1 MGVDIILSAERVAA
15 ATNAGFWADKTL
27 LDYFDAACRARPDM
41 VAVTGY
47 NSSRRRTETLSYR
60 QLDRLSRRAAV
71 GLARLGVEKGD
82 VVSAILPNWC
92 EFPQVHLA
100 CLRIGAVANPL
111 MHILRQRELAFML
124 KLAESKVLIVPKSF
138 RDFDYPGMIA
148 GLRPDLPELR
158 HVLVV
163 DGEGETAF
171 ERVLL
176 QGPELDAASV
186 AALFAERRPGANEPV
201 QILYTSGTTGEP
213 KGVMHTSNT
222 LLSSL
227 EPCRKRLR
235 LCADD
240 VVLMASPLAHQTGFV
255 YGMMMAFTLGAKL
268 VLQDIW
274 NCEQA
279 AALIGDE
286 GVSFTMASTPFL
298 SDLGNAA
305 AAHAHDLSSLR
316 VFIAAGAPIPQV
328 LASSAE
334 KALGARIMSGWG
346 MTENGL
352 VTVTGLDDPEDKVF
366 GTDGR
371 ALESM
376 EVRVVGAAGE
386 PVPAN
391 VEGRLQARGAGNF
404 VGYLKRPQYYEMDA
418 DGWFETG
425 DIARMDESGFIRIC
439 GRSKDIIIRGGENI
453 PVIEVEQLLYR
464 HPAVREVAIVA
475 KRDLRLGERA
485 CAFVALRPGCSLSFE
500 EMTAF
505 LGVHRITRQYLPEFL
520 CVIDELP
527 HTTTGKIQKFALRQR
542 ADAL

>member
-1 MGVDIILSAERVAA
+1 MGVDITLSAERVAA

-27 LDYFDAACRARPDM
+27 LGYFDAACRARPDM

-47 NSSRRRTETLSYR
+47 NSSRSRTVTLSYR
-60 QLDRLSRRAAV
+60 QLDRLSRRAAA

-92 EFPQVHLA
+92 EFPLVHLA
-100 CLRIGAVANPL
+100 CLRIGAVTNPL

-124 KLAESKVLIVPKSF
+124 KLAESKVLIVPRSF

-148 GLRPDLPELR
+148 GLRPDLPDLR

-163 DGEGETAF
+163 DGEGDTAF
-171 ERVLL
+171 ELVLL
-176 QGPELDAASV
+176 QAPEQDAASV

-235 LCADD
+235 LSADD
-240 VVLMASPLAHQTGFV
+240 VVLMASPLAHQTGFI
-255 YGMMMAFTLGAKL
+255 YGMMMAFVLGGKL

-274 NCEQA
+274 NAEQA
-279 AALIGDE
+279 ARLIEDE

-305 AAHAHDLSSLR
+305 AATRHDLGTLR

-328 LASSAE
+328 LVSRAE
-334 KALGARIMSGWG
+334 AALGARIMSGWG
-346 MTENGL
+346 MTENGM
-352 VTVTGLDDPEDKVF
+352 VTVTGLDDRGDKIS

-371 ALESM
+371 AFESM
-376 EVRVVGAAGE
+376 EVRVVGTAGE
-386 PVPAN
+386 PLPASA
-391 VEGRLQARGAGNF
+391 EGRLQARGAGNF

-425 DIARMDESGFIRIC
+425 DIARMDEAGFIRIC

-464 HPAVREVAIVA
+464 HPAVSEVAVVA
-475 KRDLRLGERA
+475 KPDARLGERA
-485 CAFVALRPGCSLSFE
+485 CAFVALRPGCSLSFD
-500 EMTAF
+500 EMAAF
-505 LGVHRITRQYLPEFL
+505 LGEHQITRQYIPEYL
-520 CVIDELP
+520 CVVDELP
-527 HTTTGKIQKFALRQR
+527 RTATGKIQKFALRQR
-542 ADAL
+542 AEAL

>member
-1 MGVDIILSAERVAA
+1 MGIDIILAAERVAA
-15 ATNAGFWADKTL
+15 ASKAGLWGDKTL
-27 LDYFDAACRARPDM
+27 LDHFDAACRARPDL

-47 NSSRRRTETLSYR
+47 NSSLKRTVTLSYR
-60 QLDRLSRRAAV
+60 QLDLLSRRAAV

-92 EFPQVHLA
+92 EFPLVHLA
-100 CLRIGAVANPL
+100 CLRIGAVTNPL
-111 MHILRQRELAFML
+111 MHILRQRELTFML
-124 KLAESKVLIVPKSF
+124 KLAESKILIAPKSF
-138 RDFDYPGMIA
+138 RGFDYPRMITEM
-148 GLRPDLPELR
+148 LSDLPDLR

-163 DGEGETAF
+163 GGEGDDSF
-171 ERVLL
+171 EEVLL
-176 QGPELDAASV
+176 QGQGQDKPAA
-186 AALFAERRPGANEPV
+186 AALFDARIVGANEPV
-201 QILYTSGTTGEP
+201 EILYTSGTTGEP

-227 EPCRKRLR
+227 EPCRTR
-235 LCADD
+235 LCLDADD
-240 VVLMASPLAHQTGFV
+240 VVLMASPLAHQTGFI
-255 YGMMMAFTLGAKL
+255 YGMMMAFVLGGKL

-274 NCEQA
+274 DGERA
-279 AALIGDE
+279 AMLIEDE

-298 SDLGNAA
+298 SDLSNAA
-305 AAHAHDLSSLR
+305 AKHAHDLSSLR

-328 LASSAE
+328 LASSA
-334 KALGARIMSGWG
+334 AATLGAYIMSGWG

-352 VTVTGLDDPEDKVF
+352 VTVTGPHDPEDKVF

-376 EVRVVGAAGE
+376 QVRVVGTAGE

-404 VGYLKRPQYYEMDA
+404 VGYLKRPQYYEMNA
-418 DGWFETG
+418 QGWFETG

-464 HPAVREVAIVA
+464 HPAVSEVAVVA
-475 KRDLRLGERA
+475 KSDARLGERA
-485 CAFVALRPGCSLSFE
+485 CAFVAVRPGCSLSFD

-505 LGVHRITRQYLPEFL
+505 LAKHRITRQYVPEYL
-520 CVIDELP
+520 CIVDELP
-527 HTTTGKIQKFALRQR
+527 HTATGKIQKFALRVR
-542 ADAL
+542 AEAL

>member
-1 MGVDIILSAERVAA
+1 MGVDIILGAERVAA
-15 ATNAGFWADKTL
+15 ATKAGHWGDKTL
-27 LDYFDAACRARPDM
+27 LEYFDAACRSRPDM

-47 NSSRRRTETLSYR
+47 NSSRNRTVTLSYR
-60 QLDRLSRRAAV
+60 QLDRLSRKAAV

-92 EFPQVHLA
+92 EFPLIHLA
-100 CLRIGAVANPL
+100 CLRIGAVTNPL

-138 RDFDYPGMIA
+138 RGFDYPAMITE
-148 GLRPDLPELR
+148 LRPDLPRLR

-163 DGEGETAF
+163 DGEGDDSF
-171 ERVLL
+171 DRVLL
-176 QGPELDAASV
+176 NAPEEDTATV
-186 AALFAERRPGANEPV
+186 AALFAARKLGANEAV
-201 QILYTSGTTGEP
+201 EILYTSGTTGEP

-235 LCADD
+235 LSADD
-240 VVLMASPLAHQTGFV
+240 VVLMASPLAHQTGFI
-255 YGMMMAFTLGAKL
+255 YGMMMAFVLGGKL

-274 NCEQA
+274 NAEQA
-279 AALIGDE
+279 ARLIEDE

-298 SDLGNAA
+298 SDLSNTAA
-305 AAHAHDLSSLR
+305 TLRQDLGSLR

-328 LASSAE
+328 LVSRAE
-334 KALGARIMSGWG
+334 AALGARIMSGWG
-346 MTENGL
+346 MTENGM
-352 VTVTGLDDPEDKVF
+352 VTVTGLDDPEDKIS

-371 ALESM
+371 AFESM
-376 EVRVVGAAGE
+376 EVRVVGTSGE
-386 PVPAN
+386 PLPAN
-391 VEGRLQARGAGNF
+391 AEGRLQARGAGNF

-425 DIARMDESGFIRIC
+425 DIARMDESGFVRIC

-464 HPAVREVAIVA
+464 HPAVREVAVVA
-475 KRDLRLGERA
+475 KPDARLGERA
-485 CAFVALRPGCSLSFE
+485 CAFVALRPGCSLSFD

-505 LGVHRITRQYLPEFL
+505 LGEHRITRQYVPEYL
-520 CVIDELP
+520 CVVDELP
-527 HTTTGKIQKFALRQR
+527 RTATGKIQKFALRQR
-542 ADAL
+542 AETL